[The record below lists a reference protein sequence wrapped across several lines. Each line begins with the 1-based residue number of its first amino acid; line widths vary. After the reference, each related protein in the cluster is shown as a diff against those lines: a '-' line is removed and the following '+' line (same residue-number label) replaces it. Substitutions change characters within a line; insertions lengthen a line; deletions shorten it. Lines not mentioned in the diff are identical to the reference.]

1 MSNIIASYLYGVVA
15 ALVVTAI
22 IIATKKKVR
31 VSDLMESLVNC
42 LSSWVFFLSIF
53 VKFITTILN
62 FKEWNAVLWSRKG
75 ADAEEK
81 KQRII
86 RTKK

>member
-15 ALVVTAI
+15 AFVVTAI

-53 VKFITTILN
+53 VKFIKTILN
-62 FKEWNAVLWSRKG
+62 FKEWNAVLWSRKD
-75 ADAEEK
+75 ADAEDK
-81 KQRII
+81 KKRII
-86 RTKK
+86 RMKK

>member
-1 MSNIIASYLYGVVA
+1 MSNIISMYLYGVVA

-62 FKEWNAVLWSRKG
+62 FKEWNAVL
-75 ADAEEK
+75 
-81 KQRII
+81 
-86 RTKK
+86 